1 MQLKPFCTS
10 VCIHLKTNY
19 FFFLTGQ
26 KQIIYDIMAV
36 LVFKNKFSLFPHIN
50 QNCNVL
56 LYKSFNKFPSD
67 TKITNM
73 FHRHAHAHTQAHLY
87 TKEKKP
93 QNAPFMIWHFGH
105 MEQFAL
111 ICWFGWP
118 CSAIIAMFL
127 NNDIPFPLGGPLSPT
142 QGPGYKYSEVE
153 FTSTGHMN
161 TGTHTQ
167 SYGRKMRVLS

>member
-10 VCIHLKTNY
+10 VWIHLKTNY
-19 FFFLTGQ
+19 FVFLTGQ

-73 FHRHAHAHTQAHLY
+73 FHRHAHTQAHLY
-87 TKEKKP
+87 TKEKK
-93 QNAPFMIWHFGH
+93 NKMRH
-105 MEQFAL
+105 L
-111 ICWFGWP
+111 WFGTLDIWSSLHW
-118 CSAIIAMFL
+118 SAG
-127 NNDIPFPLGGPLSPT
+127 LGGHAV
-142 QGPGYKYSEVE
+142 Q
-153 FTSTGHMN
+153 
-161 TGTHTQ
+161 
-167 SYGRKMRVLS
+167 